1 MRQRRRGTG
10 HGGRTRPGVMADN
23 ANGIHRRQQHGVG
36 ALRAGATAQTRLAAV
51 GSVFSRRWY
60 GRRHGC
66 RGCVVRHG
74 LRVACMA
81 WHVYRRRGIAGP
93 RSLGI
98 DRIRHLH
105 RYRCRGHAID
115 GEHQA
120 QQHAQQER
128 PDRHARILPPDR
140 RAWPGPASVIAR
152 QRTTRQ
158 LKSTW
163 TADGRLPLRH
173 GRIGSRFA
181 AVAPS
186 SRILPVLIFRG
197 DGHGQAHG

>member
-1 MRQRRRGTG
+1 MGAEGRLADGRSDRMRQRRRGTG
-10 HGGRTRPGVMADN
+10 HGGRTRPGVMAGN

-51 GSVFSRRWY
+51 GSVFSRRWC

-66 RGCVVRHG
+66 RGCVVRRG

-81 WHVYRRRGIAGP
+81 WHVYRRRGFTGP

-105 RYRCRGHAID
+105 GYRCRGHAID

-128 PDRHARILPPDR
+128 PDRHARILPPDPAR
-140 RAWPGPASVIAR
+140 VAGTGKRHRTAAHNATVKSIWLVGGRTVTAAAWP
-152 QRTTRQ
+152 
-158 LKSTW
+158 
-163 TADGRLPLRH
+163 D
-173 GRIGSRFA
+173 RFA
-181 AVAPS
+181 VCG
-186 SRILPVLIFRG
+186 RCTLV
-197 DGHGQAHG
+197 